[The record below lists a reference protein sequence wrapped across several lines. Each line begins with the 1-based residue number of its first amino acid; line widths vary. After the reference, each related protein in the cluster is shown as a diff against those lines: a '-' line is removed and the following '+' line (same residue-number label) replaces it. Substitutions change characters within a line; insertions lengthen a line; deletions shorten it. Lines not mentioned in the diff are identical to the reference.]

1 MGVTSVE
8 TMAFV
13 RAGGKTIPYRKHEYT
28 EEYCQ
33 RYGYP
38 CHYQSQGEE
47 IELEKLKAD
56 YAALNNKNISDWEHN
71 ELSQEFAF
79 GSRYYECLIAPPGVG
94 YRNSPSFA
102 DKDNN
107 NTGPES
113 PQVIEADAIVQ
124 GLAACFIRCKT
135 TGLWLLLTDPQG
147 QRQCFK
153 HMGKTSEVNLEAMGK
168 KVTTKHMNKMTKL
181 RGEKG
186 ADGQKAAG
194 TALAGTGV
202 EMF

>member
-47 IELEKLKAD
+47 IVEVKEARQANPDLINELQAQKAKKSTLEIELEKLKAD
-56 YAALNNKNISDWEHN
+56 YAALN
-71 ELSQEFAF
+71 
-79 GSRYYECLIAPPGVG
+79 
-94 YRNSPSFA
+94 
-102 DKDNN
+102 NN

-135 TGLWLLLTDPQG
+135 TGLWLPLTDPQG